1 MPDPASEDC
10 GDIWELL
17 AKSLVD
23 MGLVQES
30 KVHSFNIPQY
40 TPFEDKV
47 KDVIQ
52 KEGSFSL
59 HSLNG
64 FALNWPTP
72 GIKTTNF
79 IRAISEPIMV
89 THFGNSIMDVLFKKY
104 QEHV

>member
-1 MPDPASEDC
+1 MILTFAGRSMPDPASEDC
-10 GDIWELL
+10 CDIWELL

-23 MGLVQES
+23 MVKES
-30 KVHSFNIPQY
+30 SR
-40 TPFEDKV
+40 
-47 KDVIQ
+47 
-52 KEGSFSL
+52 SL

-72 GIKTTNF
+72 GIKTANF